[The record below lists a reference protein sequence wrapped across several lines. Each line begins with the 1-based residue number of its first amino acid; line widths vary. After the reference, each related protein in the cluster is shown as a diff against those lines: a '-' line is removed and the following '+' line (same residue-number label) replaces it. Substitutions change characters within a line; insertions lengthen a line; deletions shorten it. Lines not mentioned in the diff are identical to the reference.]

1 MCPFVFTQRDFR
13 DFIVQESPKPFLSG
27 SGDAA
32 EQQVSESDD
41 EACMLPVAANASL
54 RPGIVHR
61 LDKGTTGTHYTS
73 ITTTRAQQVT
83 VMVV

>member
-1 MCPFVFTQRDFR
+1 M
-13 DFIVQESPKPFLSG
+13 QESPKPFQTG
-27 SGDAA
+27 SGNAA

-61 LDKGTTGTHYTS
+61 LDKGTTGTPYYIS
-73 ITTTRAQQVT
+73 ITVTRAPQVT
-83 VMVV
+83 VMIV